1 MNLHLTIDQK
11 FILSFIERQEEFSD
25 SNNKYVLFTHQE
37 SVTKAFDALETVPMK
52 AHSLAGILK
61 QFEDVKTIYFHGLT
75 AFFQELILEFQL
87 WEKYTL
93 TWIFYGGELFGSYR
107 FYNNFLMSKSQ
118 EEHKKMY
125 PEYYFKPSINPIQ
138 LRRNILNYKFYK
150 KKLVE
155 ESARMEEAVKRIDYF
170 AHYIYS
176 DYKRYVLPINPNIK
190 FIDWN
195 YAINSDDK
203 KVIRKTSTK
212 TLILGNSASIYNNHA
227 DGLHVLKENLKENS
241 VWNILTPLSYN
252 DRRGYGESISSLG
265 KALFGEKFQPLTAFL
280 PKNEYEQLISSISAA
295 VYFNLRSQ
303 AAGNVFWF
311 IRQEIPVFLKKEN
324 TLFGFLKEIGI
335 IPLSVEEDLPLFLK
349 NERHIS
355 FELLKNNA
363 ENLAHF
369 FSKERVGNAYQ
380 KLLSVDLKNDSN

>member
-1 MNLHLTIDQK
+1 MNLHLAIDQK

-25 SNNKYVLFTHQE
+25 SKNKYVLFTNQE
-37 SVTKAFDALETVPMK
+37 SLIKELDALEIVPMK
-52 AHSLAGILK
+52 VHSLTSVLK
-61 QFEDVKTIYFHGLT
+61 QFDDIKTIYFHGLT
-75 AFFQELILEFQL
+75 DFFQDLILQLRL

-93 TWIFYGGELFGSYR
+93 TWVFYGGELFGSYK
-107 FYNNFLMSKSQ
+107 FYDTFLMTKSQ
-118 EEHKKMY
+118 GEHKKMY

-138 LRRNILNYKFYK
+138 LRRNILNFKFYK
-150 KKLVE
+150 NKLIE
-155 ESARMEEAVKRIDYF
+155 ESNRMEEAVKRIDYL
-170 AHYIYS
+170 AHFIYS
-176 DYKRYVLPINPNIK
+176 DYEKYVLPISPNIK

-195 YAINSDDK
+195 YAINSKDK
-203 KVIRKTSTK
+203 KVSRKKREK

-227 DGLHVLKENLKENS
+227 DALHFLKKNLKDGSEWS
-241 VWNILTPLSYN
+241 VLTPLSYN
-252 DRRGYGESISSLG
+252 DRRGYGERISNLG
-265 KALFGEKFQPLTAFL
+265 KTLFGEKFQPLTVFL

-303 AAGNVFWF
+303 AAGNIFWF

-324 TLFGFLKEIGI
+324 SLYGFLKEIGI
-335 IPLSVEEDLPLFLK
+335 TPLSVEEDLPLFLK
-349 NERHIS
+349 NEHHIS